1 MEHPV
6 RDFHAELDVPQRKK
20 PGRRANV
27 YHLGLAL
34 VFRAPTLWISRGCA
48 AKVSA
53 IDENRFV
60 QFRPL
65 RGEDPGGAV
74 ADVHLK
80 NLIAC
85 SHCSPVGGLS
95 FRVAN
100 CRAAGISA
108 AAAR

>member
-1 MEHPV
+1 MDQPRV
-6 RDFHAELDVPQRKK
+6 RGEGLGD
-20 PGRRANV
+20 RR
-27 YHLGLAL
+27 
-34 VFRAPTLWISRGCA
+34 
-48 AKVSA
+48 
-53 IDENRFV
+53 NRFV